1 MSTDP
6 AKPARCAVIVGPY
19 TSGKTTLLEAILF
32 QSDAIHRKGSIAEG
46 NTLGDGSP
54 EARRRQ
60 MTIEPNF
67 AHFTYLDEPWSIIDC
82 PGSVEMAR
90 DRETAMMAA
99 DLAIVV
105 APPEPERALTL
116 APMFKFLDDH
126 KIPHVVFVNKMDKAT
141 ARLREVLEAL
151 QGVSSRPLVLRQI
164 PIRDGEEVTGF
175 VDLASERAWKY
186 KEDKQSELIEMPA
199 SAQPREEE
207 ARQEMLE
214 SLADFD
220 DRLLEELL
228 EDKVPPSDEIYSYLT
243 EQLSQDTI
251 VPVLFGSAEHG
262 HGITRLLKVLRHE
275 CPGHD
280 VTAARLEIPTGGAFT
295 ATVIKTMHAAHTG
308 KLSIVRLWDG
318 SLKDGVHIG
327 NDRVSGLFRMMG
339 EEHGKLSEAGAGD
352 VVALGRMEEVAT
364 GDLLNEQGRQRDWG
378 TSWPA
383 PAAPVYALAI
393 NPKNRQD
400 EVKLTASIARL
411 IEEDE
416 SLSLEHKPDTHQMLL
431 WGQGEIHLQVAIE
444 HLKSRY
450 NVDVESQ
457 PPVTAYKET
466 IKSSTKQ
473 HSRFKRQTG
482 GHGQFGDVQVEI
494 GPLPRGGG
502 FEFIDNVVG
511 GSVPRQ
517 YISAV
522 EAGTKD
528 YLAKGPLGFP
538 VVDVKVRLFDGQ
550 HHAVD
555 SSDQAFR
562 TAGRLAMSE
571 GMPGCRPVLLEPIY
585 EVVISVPSDFTNKVH
600 SLVSGR
606 RGQILGFEV
615 RPGWEGWDDLKCQI
629 PQSELH
635 DLIIELRSLTF
646 GVGSFTQTFDHLQEL
661 SGRLADD
668 VIAAHKDAEE
678 GERR

>member
-6 AKPARCAVIVGPY
+6 AKPARCAVILGPY
-19 TSGKTTLLEAILF
+19 TSGKTSLLEAILY
-32 QSDAIHRKGSIAEG
+32 QTDAIHRKGSIAEG

-67 AHFTYLDEPWSIIDC
+67 AHFSFLDEPWSIIDC
-82 PGSVEMAR
+82 PGSVELAR
-90 DRETAMMAA
+90 DRETAAMAA
-99 DLAIVV
+99 DIAIVV

-126 KIPHVVFVNKMDKAT
+126 KIPHIVFINKMDKAA
-141 ARLREVLEAL
+141 ARMREMLEAL
-151 QGVSSRPLVLRQI
+151 QAVSSRPLILRQI

-186 KEDKQSELIEMPA
+186 NENKQSDLIEMPE

-207 ARQEMLE
+207 ARQDMLE

-220 DRLLEELL
+220 DSLLEELL
-228 EDKVPPSDEIYSYLT
+228 EDKVPPSDEIYSYLS
-243 EQLSQDTI
+243 EQLSHDTI

-275 CPGHD
+275 CPDHET
-280 VTAARLEIPTGGAFT
+280 TAARMEVPCGGAFT
-295 ATVIKTMHAAHTG
+295 ATVIKTLYATHTG
-308 KLSIVRLWDG
+308 KISVARLWHG

-327 NDRVSGLFRMMG
+327 GDRVSGLFRMMG
-339 EEHGKLSEAGAGD
+339 DEHGKLSIGVAGD
-352 VVALGRMEEVAT
+352 LVAMGRMEEVVA
-364 GDLLNEQGRQRDWG
+364 GDLLNDKGRDDAWG
-378 TSWPA
+378 SAWPA

-400 EVKLTASIARL
+400 EVKLTSSITRL
-411 IEEDE
+411 IEEDN
-416 SLSLEHKPDTHQMLL
+416 SLDLEHNPDTHQMLL
-431 WGQGEIHLQVAIE
+431 WGQGEIHLKIAIE
-444 HLKSRY
+444 HLKNRY

-457 PPVTAYKET
+457 PQVTAYKET
-466 IKSSTKQ
+466 IKSSTEQ

-494 GPLPRGGG
+494 GPLQRGGG
-502 FEFIDNVVG
+502 FEFVDNVVG

-522 EAGTKD
+522 EAGAKD
-528 YLAKGPLGFP
+528 YLSKGPLGFP
-538 VVDVKVRLFDGQ
+538 VVDVRVRLFDGQ

-555 SSDQAFR
+555 SSEQAFR

-571 GMPGCRPVLLEPIY
+571 GMPNCRPILLEPIY

-615 RPGWEGWDDLKCQI
+615 RAGWQGWDDLKCQI

-635 DLIIELRSLTF
+635 DLIIELRSLTL
-646 GVGSFTQTFDHLQEL
+646 GVGSFTQHFDHLQEL

-668 VIAAHKDAEE
+668 VIAAHKAAAES
-678 GERR
+678 ERR